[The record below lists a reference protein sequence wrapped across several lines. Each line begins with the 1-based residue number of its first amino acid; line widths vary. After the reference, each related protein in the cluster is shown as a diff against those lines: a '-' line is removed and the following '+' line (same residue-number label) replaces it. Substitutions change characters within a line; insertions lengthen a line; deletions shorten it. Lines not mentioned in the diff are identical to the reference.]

1 MLKVSFWS
9 GAWLSVDTLSVQ
21 YLFFSGFFG
30 CFFSTDGL
38 GMGDCLE
45 MVPRDYPNLSKSILL
60 FKLIGLG
67 FCQVKNIV
75 EPPEFL
81 YIFDHVCVLSTPL
94 DWRKSKIN
102 SFLKTI
108 LFFSFWSHWRWCT
121 IIPPWQITT
130 TFKPMRSV
138 CNLLIFFFRPFG
150 VSELATSTFGNVPV
164 FWFGKS

>member
-1 MLKVSFWS
+1 MGPDSQSTPSQFS
-9 GAWLSVDTLSVQ
+9 IC
-21 YLFFSGFFG
+21 FFLGFLVV
-30 CFFSTDGL
+30 FFSTDGL

-108 LFFSFWSHWRWCT
+108 LFFLFEVIGDGALSFH
-121 IIPPWQITT
+121 P
-130 TFKPMRSV
+130 
-138 CNLLIFFFRPFG
+138 
-150 VSELATSTFGNVPV
+150 
-164 FWFGKS
+164 GKLPQHSSP